1 MSFPRYPSYKPS
13 GVEWLGEVPEH
24 WVVGPIKRL
33 IQKVE
38 SGTSVNASDE
48 PAEGGKLGV
57 LKTSCVYTGTFDP
70 NENKTVVD
78 EDIGRVSCPLKAGTL
93 IVSRMNTP
101 ELIGAAGLVTQT
113 RDNLYLPDRLWQVSF
128 SNADPHFV
136 HYWTLTSLYR
146 GQVKAVCTGTSSS
159 MKNLGQ
165 DQFGVFS
172 FAAPPVAEQSAIAE
186 FLDRETGK
194 IDALVAE
201 QRRLME
207 LLKEKRQAV
216 ISHAVTQGLPPEAS
230 AKVGLNPKAP
240 MKDSGIEWL
249 GKVPKHWKAVQVK
262 HLAKPGKKT
271 FTDGDWIEA
280 PYLTD
285 EGVRLIQT
293 GNVGIGF
300 YKEQG
305 YRYVSEETF
314 EKLNCTEFQPGD
326 VLICR
331 LDGPV
336 GRACLAPDLGVRMIT
351 SVDNAILKC
360 TDHVMPEYVVAILSS
375 VPWISWIDALCR
387 VDGGFRLRISRSQ
400 LGEIRVPLPPHEE
413 QLAIV
418 AHLKSV
424 TASFDTLTAEAQRAI
439 DLLQER
445 RTALISAAVTGQ
457 IDVRT

>member
-1 MSFPRYPSYKPS
+1 MSFPRYPAYKPS
-13 GVEWLGEVPEH
+13 GVEWLGDVPEH
-24 WVVGPIKRL
+24 WEVGPIKRL

-57 LKTSCVYTGTFDP
+57 LKTSCVYAGTFDP
-70 NENKTVVD
+70 DENKTVVD

-146 GQVKAVCTGTSSS
+146 GHVKAVCTGTSSS

-165 DQFGVFS
+165 DQFGAFS
-172 FAAPPVAEQSAIAE
+172 FAAPPPAEQTAIAA

-216 ISHAVTQGLPPEAS
+216 ISHAVTR
-230 AKVGLNPKAP
+230 GLNPKAKLKP
-240 MKDSGIEWL
+240 SGIEWFGEVPQHWSL
-249 GKVPKHWKAVQVK
+249 GFKLKT
-262 HLAKPGKKT
+262 LAINRPAA
-271 FTDGDWIEA
+271 FTNGPFGSDL
-280 PYLTD
+280 LTSELQE
-285 EGVRLIQT
+285 EGVPVIYIRDLKVGGYCRTSSSYVTAEKAKELDKFRVDSGDILIAK
-293 GNVGIGF
+293 VGDPPGF
-300 YKEQG
+300 CCTYP
-305 YRYVSEETF
+305 SEEPPGIICQDVIRMKPNTELIDSDYICF
-314 EKLNCTEFQPGD
+314 LLNSRPGMESID
-326 VLICR
+326 SVCIQLTRKRFSLEDLHSLR
-331 LDGPV
+331 LP
-336 GRACLAPDLGVRMIT
+336 I
-351 SVDNAILKC
+351 
-360 TDHVMPEYVVAILSS
+360 
-375 VPWISWIDALCR
+375 
-387 VDGGFRLRISRSQ
+387 
-400 LGEIRVPLPPHEE
+400 PPKEE
-413 QLAIV
+413 QFQIAAFLREQA
-418 AHLKSV
+418 AKFE
-424 TASFDTLTAEAQRAI
+424 ALTAEAQRAI

-457 IDVRT
+457 IDVREAALSFSS